1 VRKITD
7 KEVYEDLKKSE
18 EIINDFTLF
27 PMDKQHNLS
36 KWFKLRDIFGIT
48 HFSFDVIKKLN
59 SLSPKEAHIE
69 IANILGFSDTIHK
82 LTNRGVELILKNND
96 LIIEK
101 AESIAK
107 NMELEELNQLKTGAI
122 NAHLIVIRKLAQ
134 IIENSQKTG
143 LISVSA
149 EEIKYWNLVKE
160 QYHLQGEKPDF
171 TYKPKISY
179 ECHYC
184 KKFNR
189 DSNKCEKYG
198 ISIESN
204 HSCCKYFYLESGQ
217 YD

>member
-1 VRKITD
+1 
-7 KEVYEDLKKSE
+7 
-18 EIINDFTLF
+18 
-27 PMDKQHNLS
+27 
-36 KWFKLRDIFGIT
+36 LRDIFGIT

-69 IANILGFSDTIHK
+69 IANILGFSDTIGN
-82 LTNRGVELILKNND
+82 LTNSLTKFTDKTNELMNRGRVLIDKKNELM
-96 LIIEK
+96 IER
-101 AESIAK
+101 AELTAK
-107 NMELEELNQLKTGAI
+107 NIELEELSQLKTGTI
-122 NAHLIVIRKLAQ
+122 NAHLIVIKKLTE
-134 IIENSQKTG
+134 IIGRFYINEDFKYQDD
-143 LISVSA
+143 
-149 EEIKYWNLVKE
+149 IKYWNLVKE